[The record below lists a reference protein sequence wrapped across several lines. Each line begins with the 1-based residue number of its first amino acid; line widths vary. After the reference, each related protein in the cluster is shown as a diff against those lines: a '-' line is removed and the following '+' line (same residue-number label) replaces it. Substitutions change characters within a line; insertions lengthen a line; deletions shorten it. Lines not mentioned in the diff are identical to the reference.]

1 MMPFSKYQEIQANQ
15 DELVILLE
23 NHVFLIHNEVRAESE
38 SSHLHAYFFFSKLI
52 GLFFIFTKSK

>member
-38 SSHLHAYFFFSKLI
+38 SSHLHAYFFLANW
-52 GLFFIFTKSK
+52 